1 MKNLIKIETESC
13 LIEGC
18 KKNMANSSR
27 GLCVGHR
34 AMAGV
39 KVKNGKT
46 TWEELEAKGLARRKF
61 TKEENKVRRNHTQ
74 QYKRY
79 F

>member
-1 MKNLIKIETESC
+1 MKNLIKIETEVC

-18 KKNMANSSR
+18 LRSMRDSGR
-27 GLCVGHR
+27 GLCKNHR
-34 AMAGV
+34 AIAGI
-39 KVKNGKT
+39 KVKKGQT

-61 TKEENKVRRNHTQ
+61 TPEENRDRRQHTI

-79 F
+79 L